1 MHVTHLSHPRFRR
14 VLVHAYPLLRKRE
27 KGVIMDKQPLT
38 PGYYLGVS
46 RRVRNFSFSL
56 PKKRRGAPAMDM
68 DSFWNQLINGK
79 AATSST
85 PSNSATKEKST
96 SFSGW
101 EKVTI
106 AQNLSDK
113 CYNAPGIYKAAGG
126 DDPAVAEANV
136 KAFKKNAAKILGR
149 CADTDATI
157 DEAIEREINLLSCTV
172 HEIKVILLCVSNK
185 EMPGTRFDGNTNL
198 WYGER
203 VLRKF
208 YVTTLPVDDLLIAFR
223 AELADPG
230 TNVAGDMRLHAVRS
244 DKVTHRTG
252 RNAYTS
258 GFRIETQSVL
268 RDEDAAIRAARDRIL
283 AKVNSLKSTST

>member
-1 MHVTHLSHPRFRR
+1 MS
-14 VLVHAYPLLRKRE
+14 E
-27 KGVIMDKQPLT
+27 KNSLA

-46 RRVRNFSFSL
+46 RRVRNFSFTL
-56 PKKRRGAPAMDM
+56 PKKRNGASEMDM
-68 DSFWNQLINGK
+68 DSFWSQLINGK
-79 AATSST
+79 ATTSTT

-101 EKVTI
+101 EKVTV

-126 DDPAVAEANV
+126 DDPALADANV

-157 DEAIEREINLLSCTV
+157 DEAVEREINLLACTV
-172 HEIKVILLCVSNK
+172 HEIKVILLCVSEK
-185 EMPGTRFDGNTNL
+185 ELPGTRYDGNTNL
-198 WYGER
+198 YYGER

-208 YVTTLPVDDLLIAFR
+208 YLRAMPTDGLLQAFR
-223 AELADPG
+223 SELADPG

-244 DKVTHRTG
+244 DKVTNRTG
-252 RNAYTS
+252 RNARNS
-258 GFRIETQSVL
+258 GFRIESQSVL

-283 AKVNSLKSTST
+283 MKVNSLRASSS

>member
-1 MHVTHLSHPRFRR
+1 MINQS
-14 VLVHAYPLLRKRE
+14 
-27 KGVIMDKQPLT
+27 LT

-56 PKKRRGAPAMDM
+56 PKKRRGALAMDM

-85 PSNSATKEKST
+85 PSNSAATKEKTT

-126 DDPAVAEANV
+126 DDPALAETNV

-172 HEIKVILLCVSNK
+172 HEVKVILLCVSDK

-208 YVTTLPVDDLLIAFR
+208 YVTVLPTDDLLIAFR
-223 AELADPG
+223 AELSDPG
-230 TNVAGDMRLHAVRS
+230 TNVAGDMRLHAVRT
-244 DKVTHRTG
+244 DKVTYRTG
-252 RNAYTS
+252 RNARTS

-268 RDEDAAIRAARDRIL
+268 RDEDAAIRAARDRII
-283 AKVNSLKSTST
+283 AKINLLKGTST